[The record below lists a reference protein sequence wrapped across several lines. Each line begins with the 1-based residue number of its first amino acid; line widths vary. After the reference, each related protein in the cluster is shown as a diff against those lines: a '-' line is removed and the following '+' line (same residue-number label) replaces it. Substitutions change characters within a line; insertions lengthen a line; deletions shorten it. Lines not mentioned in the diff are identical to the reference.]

1 MEAMSTNNQMEVKV
15 DMTPQLAP
23 GIMRTQTAPVML
35 TTIMATRWIGHLMA
49 HIHGTTAME
58 ISRRSVLTSRELT
71 QQLMATRD
79 HTTARVNLSVLT
91 LPLPI
96 LPTLLCL
103 IHTTMCRI
111 KTLLCLIHT
120 TMCRIKTLLCLIH
133 TTMCRIDHARILKN
147 GTLPYQTGL
156 GQTVIEAH
164 EQSRKERSQLRI
176 CCSAMT
182 LRLVPLQSLL
192 QAGSL
197 FMICF

>member
-1 MEAMSTNNQMEVKV
+1 
-15 DMTPQLAP
+15 
-23 GIMRTQTAPVML
+23 
-35 TTIMATRWIGHLMA
+35 MA

-58 ISRRSVLTSRELT
+58 IPKRSKLTSRDLTT
-71 QQLMATRD
+71 QQLMATQG

-96 LPTLLCL
+96 LP
-103 IHTTMCRI
+103 
-111 KTLLCLIHT
+111 TLLCLIHT